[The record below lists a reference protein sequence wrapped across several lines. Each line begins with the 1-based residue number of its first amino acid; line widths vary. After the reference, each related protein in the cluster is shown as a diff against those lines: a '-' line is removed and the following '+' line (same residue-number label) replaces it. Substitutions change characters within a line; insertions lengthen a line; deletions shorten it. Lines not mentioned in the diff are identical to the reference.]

1 MGDLM
6 LTPDTIIDAPV
17 LIAPGRPPWTGT
29 IQEAF
34 DLDERMWDTLSEL
47 LSLHAPGPEDAID
60 DERGLAESLADLAH
74 AGISDWTLAS
84 ALFDDPNVTIIDAR
98 ESRDAEAASPLRAEL
113 SDEASVTEGAGS
125 PGITVYTT
133 PGCPGCQMTHRA
145 FAKAG
150 VEVTVIDL
158 STRPDLIAQFRREG
172 LTSAPIVEAADGERV
187 SGFRPDRIRAL
198 IAANSPSAST
208 ASMTGNAGMGGKSGP
223 SPHAGAPARQGL
235 RL

>member
-6 LTPDTIIDAPV
+6 LTPDTVIDAPG
-17 LIAPGRPPWTGT
+17 LAPGRPSWTGT
-29 IQEAF
+29 IA
-34 DLDERMWDTLSEL
+34 DAYDTNDRMWATLAEL
-47 LSLHAPGPEDAID
+47 LYHHARLPDGMD
-60 DERGLAESLADLAH
+60 DNRRLAEALTDLAQ
-74 AGISDWTLAS
+74 AGMTDWELAS
-84 ALFDDPNVTIIDAR
+84 QLFDDPNVKIIAAG
-98 ESRDAEAASPLRAEL
+98 ESRDNETISSLRAEH

-150 VEVTVIDL
+150 VDVTVIDL
-158 STRPDLIAQFRREG
+158 STRPDLVEEFKSEG
-172 LTSAPIVEAADGERV
+172 LTSAPILEGSDGART

-198 IAANSPSAST
+198 IAANTPSASP
-208 ASMTGNAGMGGKSGP
+208 ASNAGNAGSTPGQPLQP
-223 SPHAGAPARQGL
+223 SCVENLGM

>member
-1 MGDLM
+1 M
-6 LTPDTIIDAPV
+6 LTPDTVIDAPG
-17 LIAPGRPPWTGT
+17 LAPGRPSWTGT
-29 IQEAF
+29 IA
-34 DLDERMWDTLSEL
+34 DAYDTNDRMWATLAEL
-47 LSLHAPGPEDAID
+47 LYHHARLPDGMD
-60 DERGLAESLADLAH
+60 DNRRLAEALTDLAQ
-74 AGISDWTLAS
+74 AGMTDWELAS
-84 ALFDDPNVTIIDAR
+84 QLFDDPNVKIIAAG
-98 ESRDAEAASPLRAEL
+98 ESRDNETISSLRAEH

-150 VEVTVIDL
+150 VDVTVIDL

-198 IAANSPSAST
+198 IAASAPVARDANN
-208 ASMTGNAGMGGKSGP
+208 ASNAGNTGKAGSTPGQPLQP
-223 SPHAGAPARQGL
+223 SCVENLGM